1 MKVIYTLAIC
11 ALGFNASAQDFCKQV
26 HKEIS
31 DDKTQTDY
39 SSPKA
44 ASGVTPVIITRSI
57 NTNPEFPGD
66 NFTAFFQVP
75 GSIESLYNT
84 TSDGGQKEKDEKK
97 IVIVFDDNSQYVDDT
112 LQVNHDFTEDRITA
126 IRGLYMPVE
135 GAAAKQF
142 STKKITKFSLA
153 GYERTVPA
161 DSANAIMQY
170 FQCIKDRK

>member
-39 SSPKA
+39 SSPTA
-44 ASGVTPVIITRSI
+44 ASGVTPVIIRRSI
-57 NTNPEFPGD
+57 NTNPEFAND
-66 NFTAFFQVP
+66 NFTIFFQVP
-75 GSIESLYNT
+75 GTIESLYNT
-84 TSDGGQKEKDEKK
+84 TSDGGQREKDEKK
-97 IVIVFDDNSQYVDDT
+97 IVIEFDDNTKYTDDT
-112 LQVNHDFTEDRITA
+112 LQVNHDFTEDRATA
-126 IRGLYMPVE
+126 IRNLYLPVE
-135 GAAAKQF
+135 GGAARQF

-153 GYERTVPA
+153 GYERAVPA

-170 FQCIKDRK
+170 FQCIQGRK